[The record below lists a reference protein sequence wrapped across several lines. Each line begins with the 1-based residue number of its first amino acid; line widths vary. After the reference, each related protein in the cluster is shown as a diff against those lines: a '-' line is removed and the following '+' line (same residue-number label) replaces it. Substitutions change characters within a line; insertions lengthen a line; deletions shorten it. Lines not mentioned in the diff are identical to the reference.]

1 MKEDTT
7 LLPQKQKFQMKMI
20 TSLTFDTTTKPWWI
34 EFKKSP
40 LSTTIILSYK
50 IIGYITHFLRKYY
63 MIIIL
68 SYKTIGLY
76 KTFFKKIL
84 YALGEKLINL

>member
-1 MKEDTT
+1 
-7 LLPQKQKFQMKMI
+7 
-20 TSLTFDTTTKPWWI
+20 
-34 EFKKSP
+34 
-40 LSTTIILSYK
+40 
-50 IIGYITHFLRKYY
+50 

-68 SYKTIGLY
+68 SYKIIGLY